1 MGRRLP
7 AGLPKPR
14 LPLSDE
20 SGTFDVAE
28 FAREL
33 NGEPSTNVGTRLLFE
48 NERVKVWEIAL
59 KPGERAPFHR
69 HTHPYFYVC
78 VDPGR
83 VRTRF
88 PNGYYV
94 EGDEEIGGVAFM
106 EHSTENPGIHDLENV
121 GTTTIRYTTVELL

>member
-1 MGRRLP
+1 V
-7 AGLPKPR
+7 
-14 LPLSDE
+14 SDG
-20 SGTFDVAE
+20 SGTFDPAE
-28 FAREL
+28 FSREL
-33 NGEPSTNVGTRLLFE
+33 DGPPNDSVGTRLLFE
-48 NERVKVWEIAL
+48 NDRVKVWEIAL

-94 EGDEEIGGVAFM
+94 EGDEEVGGVAFL
-106 EHSTENPGIHDLENV
+106 EHSTEKPGIHDLENV
-121 GTTTIRYTTVELL
+121 GDTAIRYTTVELL

>member
-1 MGRRLP
+1 M
-7 AGLPKPR
+7 
-14 LPLSDE
+14 SDE

-28 FAREL
+28 FSRDLESAP
-33 NGEPSTNVGTRLLFE
+33 NYNVGTKLLFE
-48 NERVKVWEIAL
+48 NHRVKVWEIAL

-69 HTHPYFYVC
+69 HMHTYFYVC

-94 EGDEEIGGVAFM
+94 EGDEDAGNVAFM
-106 EHSTENPGIHDLENV
+106 EHSPDNPGIHDLENT
-121 GTTTIRYTTVELL
+121 GETTIRYTTVELL